1 MEKVGKFRF
10 RLAWFALMLAVVP
23 TPVAYFVKYGN
34 PYRIKNFY
42 IGPSWIIIYPI
53 AIASMMG
60 FVFLLK
66 SNSGPAKRLRL
77 FVERRRLVERTWK
90 FHIDFTVFNGAFP
103 EHYAMVVSSFPR
115 LPRARP
121 SRSRPGRQARR
132 AEGAPLKLYRNL

>member
-1 MEKVGKFRF
+1 
-10 RLAWFALMLAVVP
+10 MLAVVP

-103 EHYAMVVSSFPR
+103 EHYAMVVFPSIA
-115 LPRARP
+115 PRP
-121 SRSRPGRQARR
+121 SLAVHVLAVRPG
-132 AEGAPLKLYRNL
+132 APKVRP